1 MSRGIITTVIL
12 FISLFSN
19 GQTQT
24 EFCESFT
31 NNVRTGN
38 INFKKSYVNHSNN
51 CFIQVMYVEELAL
64 DSSNNYLVMKEE
76 SKDPAYIETLTKLTL
91 KSYGTN
97 GVSNALIKNNFSKF
111 KIVLVYKDNSKLKS
125 SEYNIKTGNK
135 IIELKK
141 KKEKN
146 EIYLNEIPQE
156 KLIIFKYY
164 DIEYGAIRGDII
176 CLFEGTN
183 IKVFFDIKDYEKKGE
198 LFMEGHL
205 IKKNKDEWIIK
216 TKANDG
222 SGNDDIPITI
232 DIKKRTLYYY

>member
-1 MSRGIITTVIL
+1 
-12 FISLFSN
+12 
-19 GQTQT
+19 
-24 EFCESFT
+24 
-31 NNVRTGN
+31 
-38 INFKKSYVNHSNN
+38 
-51 CFIQVMYVEELAL
+51 MYVEELAL

-76 SKDPAYIETLTKLTL
+76 SKDPDYIETLTKLTL